1 MTRALAD
8 VSGPTHTLH
17 SHALLTLLQSES
29 APYTTQSCEESNAK
43 LLVPWISGRWAKTF
57 RPLYAKTRIGW
68 KFATTFMWRFTN
80 AEINVKLIF

>member
-8 VSGPTHTLH
+8 VSGPTHTP
-17 SHALLTLLQSES
+17 LTRVTDSS
-29 APYTTQSCEESNAK
+29 AVGKCPRHNTCEESNAK

-68 KFATTFMWRFTN
+68 KFATKFMWRFTN